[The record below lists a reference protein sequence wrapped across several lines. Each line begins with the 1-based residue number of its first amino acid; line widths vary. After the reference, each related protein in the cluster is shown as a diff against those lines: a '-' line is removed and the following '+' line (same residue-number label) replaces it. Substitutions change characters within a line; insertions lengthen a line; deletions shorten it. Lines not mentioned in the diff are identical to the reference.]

1 MAESTN
7 ELDADPF
14 QPQAG
19 VALHHQI
26 REDLLLHLR
35 SGKWSPGHE
44 IPSEDALCRHYGV
57 SRGTVRQAISD
68 LVTDGYVE
76 RQRGRGTFV
85 SRPKLESGVIGSYS
99 RFLVVGPAL
108 DPGGRV
114 LFCRRI
120 HATKDVATMMGL
132 SAGASLWNLE
142 RVRYT
147 EGTPV
152 SLQTSYLPYELC
164 PELARQDLASEHL
177 IDVLRDVYGVHLGSA
192 VEYIDPTVADGYAA
206 RHLAI
211 AARTPLFRIERTTYT
226 VSGEIAEYRRAILR
240 GDIYRYRIELR

>member
-1 MAESTN
+1 MAEPAN

-14 QPQAG
+14 QPQPG

-120 HATKDVATMMGL
+120 
-132 SAGASLWNLE
+132 
-142 RVRYT
+142 
-147 EGTPV
+147 
-152 SLQTSYLPYELC
+152 
-164 PELARQDLASEHL
+164 
-177 IDVLRDVYGVHLGSA
+177 
-192 VEYIDPTVADGYAA
+192 
-206 RHLAI
+206 
-211 AARTPLFRIERTTYT
+211 
-226 VSGEIAEYRRAILR
+226 
-240 GDIYRYRIELR
+240 